1 MWQAS
6 TLTNR
11 ICSLCSKWPWICNSW
26 TTRCIKCNISRIS
39 SLSFLTPLPLCSLQL
54 LHPSICHQRMQMERC
69 PSKMKLI
76 QVLGSLITLNSA
88 KANSIILG
96 REELCN
102 MRILPTLRIV
112 NFIQITSLRRQLVI
126 MPLSRA
132 WQLSLLQLTF
142 WESISTLVSLRGR
155 SLIS

>member
-1 MWQAS
+1 
-6 TLTNR
+6 
-11 ICSLCSKWPWICNSW
+11 
-26 TTRCIKCNISRIS
+26 
-39 SLSFLTPLPLCSLQL
+39 
-54 LHPSICHQRMQMERC
+54 
-69 PSKMKLI
+69 MKLI

-102 MRILPTLRIV
+102 MRILPTPKTV